1 MLFRRVLFATDFS
14 DVSREALGYVLKLQ
28 QAGCRE
34 VVLVHV
40 IDERETNA
48 ILTEP
53 SGFTEPSGG
62 YEHQIITRMGENA
75 QKELDEVRQSLV
87 KAGFRV
93 LPYLIDGVPA
103 REIMRIADA
112 ERVNL
117 IILGSHGKTNLLH
130 ILLGSVSENVLRH
143 ARQPVLIVR
152 RGYVAGEPEEL

>member
-14 DVSREALGYVLKLQ
+14 DVSREALGYILKLR

-40 IDERETNA
+40 IDEDETNA
-48 ILTEP
+48 IFAEP

-62 YEHQIITRMGENA
+62 YEQQIITRIRENA

-87 KAGFRV
+87 RAGFRV
-93 LPYLIDGVPA
+93 LPHLIDGVPA
-103 REIMRIADA
+103 REIMQIADA

-117 IILGSHGKTNLLH
+117 IIVGSHGKSNLLN
-130 ILLGSVSENVLRH
+130 ILLGSVSEDVLHH
-143 ARQPVLIVR
+143 ARQPVLVVR
-152 RGYVAGEPEEL
+152 RGYVPGDMQDS

>member
-1 MLFRRVLFATDFS
+1 MLFRKVLFATDFS
-14 DVSREALGYVLKLQ
+14 EVSREVIGYVLKLR

-62 YEHQIITRMGENA
+62 YEQQIIIRTRENA
-75 QKELDEVRQSLV
+75 QKELDEVQQSLV
-87 KAGFRV
+87 SAGFRV
-93 LPYLIDGVPA
+93 LPYLLDGVPA

-112 ERVNL
+112 EQVNL
-117 IILGSHGKTNLLH
+117 IIVGSHGKSNLLH
-130 ILLGSVSENVLRH
+130 ILLGSVSDDVLH
-143 ARQPVLIVR
+143 NAKQPVLVVR
-152 RGYVAGEPEEL
+152 RGYVAGDIEES